1 LIPISARA
9 ENPSLVPIELKRTD
23 LEEEIDYARGMKLCG
38 ALLAALGGAM
48 LTGAV
53 VLPAV
58 RQDDP
63 AAAAIGLGVS
73 SAVLLASG
81 IPLIVIGAKRQRA
94 LEKKRAS
101 LAGVLSLRF

>member
-1 LIPISARA
+1 M
-9 ENPSLVPIELKRTD
+9 VPIELKRTD
-23 LEEEIDYARGMKLCG
+23 LDEEIDYARGMKLCG

-81 IPLIVIGAKRQRA
+81 IPLIVVGARRQRA
-94 LEKKRAS
+94 LEKKRAA
-101 LAGVLSLRF
+101 LAGLFTFTF